1 MRSVVGAVVLLDRP
15 GTRYRVNGNYDEM
28 YGRLREL
35 DLIAHQFM
43 NKVMFDGE
51 NYMQDNKEYR
61 MGLMKTVLDMV
72 DAHPEASRYFNM
84 MKSIMKRGDPSIME
98 ELSSLKQKLKSAE
111 VGSKE

>member
-1 MRSVVGAVVLLDRP
+1 
-15 GTRYRVNGNYDEM
+15 M

-43 NKVMFDGE
+43 NKVRSYGQ
-51 NYMQDNKEYR
+51 NHVQDNKEYR